1 MTRRIQLMV
10 PISDLRLKE
19 HVMTNNDSHT
29 GIIIQIKSM
38 IMNVLVMISPMAA
51 LARSN
56 MIGAF

>member
-1 MTRRIQLMV
+1 MV